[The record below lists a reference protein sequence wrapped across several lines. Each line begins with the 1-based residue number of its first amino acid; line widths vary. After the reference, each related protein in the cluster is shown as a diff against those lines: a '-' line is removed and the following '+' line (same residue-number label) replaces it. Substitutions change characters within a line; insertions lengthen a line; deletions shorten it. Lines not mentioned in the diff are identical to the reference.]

1 MIKNFI
7 IACGLVLGIT
17 ACKGTGFSFGSETPE
32 PVAPLVLTETNNVTP
47 ESLQTKQSVPIPIET
62 LGGDVGDALKQEFAK
77 RGTEPVITTKDH
89 ITNTP
94 GAMIVTLDA
103 NATKE
108 ILSPNVLSLIT
119 GVFGAAIPG
128 SGPWL
133 EMLLVLLPFLS
144 SRFRK
149 HTVTAVKRV
158 VPGMQ
163 GPNND
168 GKVPDVD
175 DLREALIDLTKAVTL
190 APKESRDV
198 ITFQHSPQKK
208 QELIQESPQKI
219 N

>member
-7 IACGLVLGIT
+7 IACLLTVGVVS
-17 ACKGTGFSFGSETPE
+17 CKGASFGFTDGTEVTP
-32 PVAPLVLTETNNVTP
+32 VSPLVLTETNNVTP
-47 ESLQTKQSVPIPIET
+47 ESLQMKQSVPIPIDT
-62 LGGDVGDALKQEFAK
+62 LGGEVGDALKQEFSK
-77 RGTEPVITTKDH
+77 RGTDPVITTQEH
-89 ITNTP
+89 ILDTP
-94 GAMIVTLDA
+94 GAMVITLDA

-108 ILSPNVLSLIT
+108 ILSPNVLGLIT
-119 GVFGAAIPG
+119 GVFGAAVPG

-133 EMLLVLLPFLS
+133 ELLLVILPFLS

-168 GKVPDVD
+168 GKVPNLD

-190 APKESRDV
+190 APKDSKDV
-198 ITFQHSPQKK
+198 IAMPTAMPKK
-208 QELIQESPQKI
+208 IEVISD
-219 N
+219 

>member
-7 IACGLVLGIT
+7 IACLLTVGVVS
-17 ACKGTGFSFGSETPE
+17 CKGASFGFTDGTEVTP
-32 PVAPLVLTETNNVTP
+32 VSPLVLTETNNVTP
-47 ESLQTKQSVPIPIET
+47 ESLQMKQSVPIPIDT
-62 LGGDVGDALKQEFAK
+62 LGGEVGDALKQEFSK
-77 RGTEPVITTKDH
+77 RGTDPVITTQEH
-89 ITNTP
+89 ILDTP
-94 GAMIVTLDA
+94 GAVVITLDA

-108 ILSPNVLSLIT
+108 ILSPNVLGLIT
-119 GVFGAAIPG
+119 GVFGAAVPG

-133 EMLLVLLPFLS
+133 ELLLVILPFLS

-168 GKVPDVD
+168 GKVPNLD

-190 APKESRDV
+190 APKDSKDV
-198 ITFQHSPQKK
+198 IAMPTAMPKK
-208 QELIQESPQKI
+208 IEVISD
-219 N
+219 

>member
-1 MIKNFI
+1 MNMIKNFI
-7 IACGLVLGIT
+7 IACVLTLGI
-17 ACKGTGFSFGSETPE
+17 ASCKGFSFGGGETTE

-47 ESLQTKQSVPIPIET
+47 ESLQSKQSVPIPIET

-77 RGTEPVITTKDH
+77 RGTEPVITTQDH
-89 ITNTP
+89 IINTP

-108 ILSPNVLSLIT
+108 ILSPNVLSVIT
-119 GVFGAAIPG
+119 GVFGAVIPG

-158 VPGMQ
+158 VPGVQ
-163 GPNND
+163 GPNHD
-168 GKVPDVD
+168 GKVPDMD
-175 DLREALIDLTKAVTL
+175 DLREALIDLTKAITL
-190 APKESRDV
+190 APKDSSDV
-198 ITFQHSPQKK
+198 ITTAVVPQKT
-208 QELIQESPQKI
+208 QQI
-219 N
+219 NG

>member
-7 IACGLVLGIT
+7 IACLLTVGFVS
-17 ACKGTGFSFGSETPE
+17 CKGASFGFTDGTEVTP
-32 PVAPLVLTETNNVTP
+32 VSPLVLTETNNVTP
-47 ESLQTKQSVPIPIET
+47 ESLQMKQSVPIPIDT
-62 LGGDVGDALKQEFAK
+62 LGCEVGDALKQEFSK
-77 RGTEPVITTKDH
+77 RGTDPVITTQEH
-89 ITNTP
+89 ILDTP
-94 GAMIVTLDA
+94 GAMVITLDA

-108 ILSPNVLSLIT
+108 ILSPNVLGLIT
-119 GVFGAAIPG
+119 GVFGAAVPG

-133 EMLLVLLPFLS
+133 ELLLVILPFLS

-168 GKVPDVD
+168 GKVPNLD

-190 APKESRDV
+190 APKDSKDV
-198 ITFQHSPQKK
+198 ITMPTVMPKK
-208 QELIQESPQKI
+208 IEVISD
-219 N
+219 

>member
-7 IACGLVLGIT
+7 IACLLTVGFVS
-17 ACKGTGFSFGSETPE
+17 CKGASFGFTDGTEVTP
-32 PVAPLVLTETNNVTP
+32 VSPLVLTETNNVTP
-47 ESLQTKQSVPIPIET
+47 ESLQMKQSVPIPIDT
-62 LGGDVGDALKQEFAK
+62 LGGEVGDALKQEFSK
-77 RGTEPVITTKDH
+77 RGTDPVITTQEH
-89 ITNTP
+89 ILDTP
-94 GAMIVTLDA
+94 GAMVITLDA

-108 ILSPNVLSLIT
+108 ILSPNVLGLIT
-119 GVFGAAIPG
+119 GVFGAAVPG

-133 EMLLVLLPFLS
+133 ELLLVILPFLS

-168 GKVPDVD
+168 GKVPNLD

-190 APKESRDV
+190 APKDSKDV
-198 ITFQHSPQKK
+198 ITMPTAMPKK
-208 QELIQESPQKI
+208 IEVISE
-219 N
+219 

>member
-7 IACGLVLGIT
+7 IACLLTVGVVS
-17 ACKGTGFSFGSETPE
+17 CKGASFGFTDGTEVTP
-32 PVAPLVLTETNNVTP
+32 VSPLVLTETNNVTP
-47 ESLQTKQSVPIPIET
+47 ESLQMKQSVPIPIDT
-62 LGGDVGDALKQEFAK
+62 LGGEVGDALKQEFSK
-77 RGTEPVITTKDH
+77 RGTDPVITTQEH
-89 ITNTP
+89 ILDTP
-94 GAMIVTLDA
+94 GAMVITLDA

-108 ILSPNVLSLIT
+108 ILSPNVLGLIT
-119 GVFGAAIPG
+119 GVFGAAVPG

-133 EMLLVLLPFLS
+133 ELLLVILPFLS

-168 GKVPDVD
+168 GKVPNLD

-190 APKESRDV
+190 APKDSKDV
-198 ITFQHSPQKK
+198 ITMPTAMPKK
-208 QELIQESPQKI
+208 IEVISD
-219 N
+219 